1 MVRNALWLPILAAAL
16 LLNPKP
22 AGAQQ
27 LTYYSTAADYNAAVA
42 NAIPTIDFEDLPAGT
57 FSTTLVKNGVNFS
70 SPGGLDALLALSPD
84 QLPAL
89 SSTALLANYKG
100 SPMIMDFPQGT
111 SAVSLQAMVFSGG
124 LSPEGSSVVVTV
136 EGTNGFTSQSTV
148 PLSAGTS
155 TFMGFSLDSGSI
167 TRVTVANPPSTVN
180 FVLVDDVS
188 AGSLPVAS
196 DPLSGGLDAIG
207 AALAKGRETGA
218 IRRLG
223 TSLEDKLAAAE
234 AAYEAGDEAGVADA
248 LKSLGNQ
255 VRAQRGKKIAAATA
269 DELLQLISD
278 TLALL

>member
-1 MVRNALWLPILAAAL
+1 
-16 LLNPKP
+16 
-22 AGAQQ
+22 
-27 LTYYSTAADYNAAVA
+27 
-42 NAIPTIDFEDLPAGT
+42 
-57 FSTTLVKNGVNFS
+57 VKNGVTFS
-70 SPGGLDALLALSPD
+70 SPGGLDALLALSPG

-167 TRVTVANPPSTVN
+167 TRVTIANPPSTEN

-188 AGSLPVAS
+188 TGSLPVAS

-269 DELLQLISD
+269 DELLQLIAD